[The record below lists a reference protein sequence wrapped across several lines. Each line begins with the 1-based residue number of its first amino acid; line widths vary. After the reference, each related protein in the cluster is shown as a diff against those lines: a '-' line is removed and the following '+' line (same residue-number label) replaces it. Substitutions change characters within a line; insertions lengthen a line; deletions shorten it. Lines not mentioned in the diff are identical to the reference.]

1 MSKSFKDVQPKYIAL
16 LGEMYGKMAGSLPF
30 YTDQLF
36 MFVSFEDYIANQDEG
51 KVLSIKDANPRLF
64 SCAWSEDQTPTKVV
78 ANAFIDYIHNI
89 DSELDPFECEKNVM
103 SYLME
108 YVMSCES
115 IVSNVF
121 KQLNEG
127 VISQPEAQKIIVPQM
142 RH

>member
-1 MSKSFKDVQPKYIAL
+1 MAL
-16 LGEMYGKMAGSLPF
+16 LGELYGKMAGSLPF
-30 YTDQLF
+30 YGEGFF
-36 MFVSFEDYIANQDEG
+36 MFVSFEDYIANQDGE
-51 KVLSIKDANPRLF
+51 KELNLDHANARLF
-64 SCAWSEDQTPTKVV
+64 SCQWSEDQNATTVV
-78 ANAFIDYIHNI
+78 AESFIEYVHNLHK
-89 DSELDPFECEKNVM
+89 EADPEECEQSVM

-127 VISQPEAQKIIVPQM
+127 VISQPEAKKIIVPHT